1 MTVRALGAKV
11 PRIAPSAWVS
21 EAAYVVG
28 DVVIGAGSSVWPGAV
43 VRGDLAPVVI
53 GANTHVEDNA
63 VVHTGIPLTVGDDV
77 LVGHGAVLHC
87 RRVGHA
93 CLVGNHAT
101 LLDGAEVGDRS
112 MIAAGAVL
120 LGGTVVPPES
130 FVAGMP
136 ATVRAATAGQL
147 ARLLAQGATD
157 RGYGPLVREYRAA
170 GL

>member
-11 PRIAPSAWVS
+11 PRIASSAWIS

-28 DVVIGAGSSVWPGAV
+28 DVEIGANSSVWPGAV
-43 VRGDLAPVVI
+43 IRADIAPVVI
-53 GANTHVEDNA
+53 GSNTHVEDN
-63 VVHTGIPLTVGDDV
+63 VVIHTGIALTVGDDV

-87 RRVGHA
+87 RRVGDA

-101 LLDGAEVGDRS
+101 VLDGAELGKLT
-112 MIAAGAVL
+112 MIAAGAVV

-130 FVAGMP
+130 FVAGVP
-136 ATVRAATAGQL
+136 ATVRPITPDQL
-147 ARLLAQGATD
+147 ARLHAQRSME
-157 RGYGPLVREYRAA
+157 RGYGALMREFRAA